1 MKKEFF
7 IFALII
13 VFSSNLAYGSTYS
26 LETSDMQFEISY
38 DLNGDV
44 IAMAVDENTTS
55 FLIGIT
61 NVEDSNFEISLP
73 AELISAENNEFVVLV
88 DWVEVDYDVSTQ
100 NEVSILQF
108 FVPVDSQELEI
119 IGTQVI
125 PEFPVAV
132 VGLIAAVVGM
142 VAFIGRTKLFGNLK
156 Y

>member
-7 IFALII
+7 IFALVMI
-13 VFSSNLAYGSTYS
+13 FSSNLAYGSTYS
-26 LETSDMQFEISY
+26 LETSDTSFGISY
-38 DLNGDV
+38 ELNGDV

-125 PEFPVAV
+125 PEFPLGV
-132 VGLIAAVVGM
+132 LM
-142 VAFIGRTKLFGNLK
+142 VFTTMIVIVTLVTKIDKFRIR
-156 Y
+156 